1 MDVMSSAPGDQAETP
16 TTSAPEREPT
26 PAELAAQQ
34 GVPAR
39 GASHYAKGTSANM
52 MRSMLVIV
60 GIGLALFLVTA
71 RPNSVT
77 PESVDVAS
85 AAQYRGGQAGQP
97 FAYAEGL
104 PDGWVATS
112 VRYARSKGD
121 VMVWNAG
128 YTTPDA
134 QYVSVQQ
141 AVDPGQDWVDTQ
153 TNQGRVIG
161 RIETEDGTRWVQR
174 YREGKVQRSLVH
186 VPDDRT
192 ELTTLVTG
200 TGSWEQLEEFAEH
213 LTPAKV
219 TKAGSSPSASTSPAS

>member
-1 MDVMSSAPGDQAETP
+1 
-16 TTSAPEREPT
+16 
-26 PAELAAQQ
+26 
-34 GVPAR
+34 
-39 GASHYAKGTSANM
+39 
-52 MRSMLVIV
+52 
-60 GIGLALFLVTA
+60 
-71 RPNSVT
+71 
-77 PESVDVAS
+77 
-85 AAQYRGGQAGQP
+85 
-97 FAYAEGL
+97 
-104 PDGWVATS
+104 
-112 VRYARSKGD
+112 
-121 VMVWNAG
+121 MVWNAG

-174 YREGKVQRSLVH
+174 DREGKVQRSLVH